1 MGLYELRAVYAPA
14 PGRDVHA
21 WMDDASCRVDWW
33 DLMDTDMQ
41 QRTCVRCPVREE
53 CRDYADQVEGRR
65 NVPYLFDV
73 WGGETPQQR
82 ASRRRRTSKL
92 VKPKK
97 AKPKVKPKV
106 RKRRAPARKPAPA
119 PAPAP
124 EPVRLSRWTAD
135 ERDAS

>member
-14 PGRDVHA
+14 PGRDVLA
-21 WMDDASCRVDWW
+21 WMEDAVCRAGEW
-33 DLMDTDMQ
+33 DLLSQERQ
-41 QRTCVRCPVREE
+41 QTLCMGCPVRDT

-65 NVPYLFDV
+65 NVTYLFDV

-97 AKPKVKPKV
+97 VKPKVK
-106 RKRRAPARKPAPA
+106 KRRLPARKPSPA
-119 PAPAP
+119 PAPVP

>member
-1 MGLYELRAVYAPA
+1 MGLYESRTVYAPS
-14 PGRDVHA
+14 PGRDVLA
-21 WMDDASCRVDWW
+21 WMDDAACRAGDWW
-33 DLMDTDMQ
+33 DRMDTYMK
-41 QRTCVRCPVREE
+41 QRMCGRCPVRDE

-65 NVPYLFDV
+65 NVTYLFDV

-106 RKRRAPARKPAPA
+106 KKRRLPARKPA

-135 ERDAS
+135 VRDAS

>member
-1 MGLYELRAVYAPA
+1 MGLYELRTVYAPA
-14 PGRDVHA
+14 PGRDVLA
-21 WMDDASCRVDWW
+21 WMDDAVCRAGEW

-41 QRTCVRCPVREE
+41 QRTCVRCPVRDE

-65 NVPYLFDV
+65 NVTYLFDV

-97 AKPKVKPKV
+97 VKPKVK
-106 RKRRAPARKPAPA
+106 KRRAPARKPAPA

>member
-1 MGLYELRAVYAPA
+1 MGLYELRTVYAPA

-21 WMDDASCRVDWW
+21 WMDDASCRVDRW

-41 QRTCVRCPVREE
+41 QRTCVRCPVRDE

-65 NVPYLFDV
+65 NVTYLFDV

-92 VKPKK
+92 
-97 AKPKVKPKV
+97 AKPKVK
-106 RKRRAPARKPAPA
+106 KRRAPARKPAPA

-135 ERDAS
+135 VRDAS

>member
-1 MGLYELRAVYAPA
+1 MGLYELRTVYAPA
-14 PGRDVHA
+14 PGRDVFA
-21 WMDDASCRVDWW
+21 WMDDAVCRAGEW

-41 QRTCVRCPVREE
+41 KRTCVRCPVRDE

-65 NVPYLFDV
+65 NVTYLFDV

-97 AKPKVKPKV
+97 AEAK
-106 RKRRAPARKPAPA
+106 KRRTPARKPA

-124 EPVRLSRWTAD
+124 EPVRLPRWTAD

>member
-1 MGLYELRAVYAPA
+1 MGLYELRTVYAPA
-14 PGRDVHA
+14 PGRDVLA
-21 WMDDASCRVDWW
+21 WMDDAVCRAGEW

-41 QRTCVRCPVREE
+41 QRTCVRCPVRDE
-53 CRDYADQVEGRR
+53 CRDYADQLEGRR
-65 NVPYLFDV
+65 NVTYLVDV

-97 AKPKVKPKV
+97 VKPKVK
-106 RKRRAPARKPAPA
+106 KRRTPARKPAPA
-119 PAPAP
+119 PVP

-135 ERDAS
+135 VRDAS

>member
-14 PGRDVHA
+14 PGRDVFA
-21 WMDDASCRVDWW
+21 WMDDAVCRAGEW

-41 QRTCVRCPVREE
+41 QRTCGRCPVRDE

-65 NVPYLFDV
+65 NAKYLFDV
-73 WGGETPQQR
+73 WGGETPRQR

-97 AKPKVKPKV
+97 VKPKVK
-106 RKRRAPARKPAPA
+106 KRRAPARKPAPA
-119 PAPAP
+119 PSPAP

>member
-1 MGLYELRAVYAPA
+1 MGLYELRTMYAPT
-14 PGRDVHA
+14 PGRDVLA
-21 WMDDASCRVDWW
+21 WMDHASCRVDWW

-41 QRTCVRCPVREE
+41 QRTCVRCPVRDE
-53 CRDYADQVEGRR
+53 CRDYADQLEGRR
-65 NVPYLFDV
+65 NVKYLFDV

-97 AKPKVKPKV
+97 VKPKVK
-106 RKRRAPARKPAPA
+106 KRRTPARKPSPA
-119 PAPAP
+119 PAPVP

-135 ERDAS
+135 VRDAS

>member
-21 WMDDASCRVDWW
+21 WMDDASCRVDRW

-41 QRTCVRCPVREE
+41 QRTCVRCPVRDE
-53 CRDYADQVEGRR
+53 CRDYADQVEGGRR
-65 NVPYLFDV
+65 NVKYLFDV

-92 VKPKK
+92 VKPKV
-97 AKPKVKPKV
+97 KPKVK
-106 RKRRAPARKPAPA
+106 KRRTPARKPSPA
-119 PAPAP
+119 PAPVP
-124 EPVRLSRWTAD
+124 EPVRLSRWTSD
-135 ERDAS
+135 VRDAS

>member
-1 MGLYELRAVYAPA
+1 MGLYELRTVYTPS
-14 PGRDVHA
+14 PGRDVFA
-21 WMDDASCRVDWW
+21 WMDDAACRVDWW

-41 QRTCVRCPVREE
+41 QRMCGRCPVREE

-65 NVPYLFDV
+65 NVAYLFDV

-97 AKPKVKPKV
+97 PKVKAK
-106 RKRRAPARKPAPA
+106 KRRTPTRKPAPA
-119 PAPAP
+119 PAL
-124 EPVRLSRWTAD
+124 EPVRLSRWTA
-135 ERDAS
+135 EVRDAL

>member
-1 MGLYELRAVYAPA
+1 MGLYELRAVYAPS
-14 PGRDVHA
+14 PGRDAFA
-21 WMDDASCRVDWW
+21 WMDDASCRAGEW
-33 DLMDTDMQ
+33 DLMDTYMQ
-41 QRTCVRCPVREE
+41 QRMCVRCPVRDE

-65 NVPYLFDV
+65 NVSYLFDV

-92 VKPKK
+92 VKPKV
-97 AKPKVKPKV
+97 KPKVK
-106 RKRRAPARKPAPA
+106 KRRTSARKPA

-135 ERDAS
+135 VRDVS

>member
-1 MGLYELRAVYAPA
+1 MGLYELRTVYAPA
-14 PGRDVHA
+14 PGRDVFA
-21 WMDDASCRVDWW
+21 WMDDAACRVDWW
-33 DLMDTDMQ
+33 DLMDTYMQ
-41 QRTCVRCPVREE
+41 QRTCGRCPVRDE
-53 CRDYADQVEGRR
+53 CRDYADQLEGRR
-65 NVPYLFDV
+65 NVTFLFDV

-97 AKPKVKPKV
+97 VKAK
-106 RKRRAPARKPAPA
+106 KRGRPRKPAPA

-135 ERDAS
+135 VRDAS

>member
-1 MGLYELRAVYAPA
+1 MGLCELRTVYAPA
-14 PGRDVHA
+14 PGRGVLA
-21 WMDDASCRVDWW
+21 WMDDAVCRVDWR

-65 NVPYLFDV
+65 NVTYLFDV

-97 AKPKVKPKV
+97 VKPKVK
-106 RKRRAPARKPAPA
+106 KRRLPARKPAPA
-119 PAPAP
+119 PAPVP

-135 ERDAS
+135 VRDAS

>member
-1 MGLYELRAVYAPA
+1 MGLYELRTVYAPA
-14 PGRDVHA
+14 PGRDVYA
-21 WMDDASCRVDWW
+21 WMDDAVCRAGEW
-33 DLMDTDMQ
+33 DLLSQERQ
-41 QRTCVRCPVREE
+41 QTLCMGCPVRDK

-65 NVPYLFDV
+65 NVTYLFDV
-73 WGGETPQQR
+73 WGGETPRQR

-97 AKPKVKPKV
+97 VKPKVK
-106 RKRRAPARKPAPA
+106 KRRLPARKPAPA
-119 PAPAP
+119 PAPVP

>member
-1 MGLYELRAVYAPA
+1 MGLYELRTVY
-14 PGRDVHA
+14 A
-21 WMDDASCRVDWW
+21 WMDDAVCRAGEW

-65 NVPYLFDV
+65 NAMYLFDV

-97 AKPKVKPKV
+97 AKPKVK
-106 RKRRAPARKPAPA
+106 KRRAPARKPAPA

>member
-1 MGLYELRAVYAPA
+1 MGLYELRTVYAPA
-14 PGRDVHA
+14 PGRDVLA
-21 WMDDASCRVDWW
+21 WMDDAACRVDWW
-33 DLMDTDMQ
+33 DLMDTYMQ
-41 QRTCVRCPVREE
+41 QHMCGRCPVRDE

-65 NVPYLFDV
+65 NVTYLFDV

-92 VKPKK
+92 VKAK
-97 AKPKVKPKV
+97 KPKVK
-106 RKRRAPARKPAPA
+106 KRRLPARKPAPA

-135 ERDAS
+135 VRDAS

>member
-1 MGLYELRAVYAPA
+1 MGLYELRTVYAPS
-14 PGRDVHA
+14 PGRDVYA
-21 WMDDASCRVDWW
+21 WMDDAVCRAGEW

-41 QRTCVRCPVREE
+41 QRTCVRCPVRDE
-53 CRDYADQVEGRR
+53 CRAYADQLEGRR
-65 NVPYLFDV
+65 NVKYLFDV

-97 AKPKVKPKV
+97 VKPKVK
-106 RKRRAPARKPAPA
+106 KRRAPARKPAPA
-119 PAPAP
+119 PPPAPAP

>member
-1 MGLYELRAVYAPA
+1 MGLYELRTVYAPA

-21 WMDDASCRVDWW
+21 WMDDASCRVGEW
-33 DLMDTDMQ
+33 DLLSQERQ
-41 QRTCVRCPVREE
+41 QTLCMGCPVRDK

-65 NVPYLFDV
+65 NVKYLFDV

-92 VKPKK
+92 

-106 RKRRAPARKPAPA
+106 KKRRTPARKPSPA

-135 ERDAS
+135 VRDAS

>member
-1 MGLYELRAVYAPA
+1 MGLLTMKQPYGVAPVEDRL
-14 PGRDVHA
+14 G
-21 WMDDASCRVDWW
+21 WMDDASCRVDRW

-41 QRTCVRCPVREE
+41 KRTCVRCPVRDE

-65 NVPYLFDV
+65 NVTYLFDV

-97 AKPKVKPKV
+97 VKPKVK
-106 RKRRAPARKPAPA
+106 KRRTPARKPSPA
-119 PAPAP
+119 PAPVP

-135 ERDAS
+135 VRDAS

>member
-1 MGLYELRAVYAPA
+1 MGLYESRTVYAPA
-14 PGRDVHA
+14 PGRDVLA

-33 DLMDTDMQ
+33 DRMDTYMKQ
-41 QRTCVRCPVREE
+41 CMCGRCPVRDE

-65 NVPYLFDV
+65 NVTYLFDV

-97 AKPKVKPKV
+97 PKVK
-106 RKRRAPARKPAPA
+106 KRRTPARKPSPAPA

-135 ERDAS
+135 VRDAS